1 MKPVAINVKG
11 PNNAKGRCEGVVCG
25 YSCGV
30 F

>member
-11 PNNAKGRCEGVVCG
+11 PNNAKERCGGVVCV